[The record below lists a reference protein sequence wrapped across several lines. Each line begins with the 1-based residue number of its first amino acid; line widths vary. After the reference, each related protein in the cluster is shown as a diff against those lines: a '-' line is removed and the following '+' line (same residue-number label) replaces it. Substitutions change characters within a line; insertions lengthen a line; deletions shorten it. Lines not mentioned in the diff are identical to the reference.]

1 MKKIETREL
10 KEIQLE
16 ILNVVA
22 EFCDKNEINY
32 WIDCG
37 TLLGAIR
44 HKGYIPWD
52 DDIDVG
58 MLRDDYNKFMKLFNQ
73 NNSRYKF
80 VCIENSPQFYLPYGK
95 VCDTRTILFEPDEQ
109 GYKLAVNID
118 IFVYDNAPNEENIV
132 EKMFDKRDSLS
143 KRFSIVHSKGKPTGN
158 LGVRTMKYVRRYI
171 YRCLYYPNIIQKMVE
186 NSRLYENKITER
198 VGNFSAYARMV
209 CHKRVFDTFIDV
221 EFEGNLY
228 KAPIGYDEWLKAFYG
243 EYMELPPLEKRVTHH
258 SFVAYIKQEDE
269 E

>member
-16 ILNVVA
+16 ILDVVA
-22 EFCDKNEINY
+22 EFCEKNGINY

-58 MLRDDYNKFMKLFNQ
+58 MLRDDYNKFMKLFNKS
-73 NNSRYKF
+73 NSRYQF
-80 VCIENSPQFYLPYGK
+80 VCIENFSDFYLPYGK
-95 VCDTRTILFEPDEQ
+95 VCDTRTVLFEPDEQ

-118 IFVYDNAPNEENIV
+118 IFVYDNAPDNDYIV
-132 EKMFDKRDSLS
+132 EKMFDKRDQLRN
-143 KRFSIVHSKGKPTGN
+143 RFGIAHSEGKLTGN
-158 LGVRTMKYVRRYI
+158 LFFRTIKYARRYL
-171 YRCLYYPNIIQKMVE
+171 YRMLFYSNTIEKMVN
-186 NSRLYENKITER
+186 NSRLYENKLTER
-198 VGNFSAYARMV
+198 VGNFAAFARMV
-209 CHKRVFDTFIDV
+209 CHKRVFDAFVGV
-221 EFEGNLY
+221 EFEGRLY

-243 EYMELPPLEKRVTHH
+243 DYMELPPVEKRVTHH
-258 SFVAYIKQEDE
+258 SFVAYIKDE
-269 E
+269 G

>member
-1 MKKIETREL
+1 MKQIGTREL
-10 KEIQLE
+10 KEIQLG
-16 ILNVVA
+16 ILNAVA
-22 EFCDKNEINY
+22 EFCEKNGINY

-80 VCIENSPQFYLPYGK
+80 VCIENSPDFYLPYGK
-95 VCDTRTILFEPDEQ
+95 VCDTRTVLFEPDEQ
-109 GYKLAVNID
+109 GYELAVNID
-118 IFVYDNAPNEENIV
+118 IFVYDNAPEQDNIV
-132 EKMFDKRDSLS
+132 EKMFDTRDTIR
-143 KRFSIVHSKGKPTGN
+143 KRFGIAQSKGIPTGN
-158 LGVRTMKYVRRYI
+158 FLIKTIKYVRRYI
-171 YRCLYYPNIIQKMVE
+171 YRCLYYTNAIKKMVD

-198 VGNFSAYARMV
+198 VGNFSAHQRMV
-209 CHKRVFDTFIDV
+209 CHKRVFDAFIDV
-221 EFEGNLY
+221 EFEGGIY

-243 EYMELPPLEKRVTHH
+243 DYMEVPPPEKRVTHH
-258 SFVAYIKQEDE
+258 SFVAYIKEEDE